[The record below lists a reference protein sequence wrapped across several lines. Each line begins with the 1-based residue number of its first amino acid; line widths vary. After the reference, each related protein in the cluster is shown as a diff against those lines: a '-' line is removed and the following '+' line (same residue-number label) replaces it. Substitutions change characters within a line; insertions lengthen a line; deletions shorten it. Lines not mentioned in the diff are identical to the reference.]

1 MILRISQAKSD
12 RSEFGQFLNFALAG
26 GLAALVNLLSRYVLS
41 NVMQYEAAVAIAYL
55 IGMTTAFLLTR
66 RFVFAASGQPIA
78 VEYGRFGLVNVA
90 GFIQVWIVSVA
101 LVRVVFPQIHFGW
114 HAEEI
119 AHLVGVASP
128 IAVSYYGHKHFS
140 FKRPEPRPDA
150 ATNN

>member
-1 MILRISQAKSD
+1 VTLRIGQAKSV
-12 RSEFGQFLNFALAG
+12 RNEFRQFLNFAVAG

-41 NVMQYEAAVAIAYL
+41 SVMQYEAAVAIAYL

-66 RFVFAASGQPIA
+66 RFVFAA
-78 VEYGRFGLVNVA
+78 YGRFGLVNVA

-101 LVRVVFPQIHFGW
+101 LVRVVFPDMRFEW

-119 AHLVGVASP
+119 AHLVGVVSP

-140 FKRPEPRPDA
+140 FKRAEPRPDA